1 MVVGTLEETLEHA
14 LFLAKYFRKNDLQS
28 VTIAILFELGIDT
41 DILGFEYVKS
51 AIMLYYTTPGQMV
64 MNEIYPSVG
73 QMFETKPNRYQVEQ
87 TIRTA
92 IAKAWKNRDDRIWRL
107 FFPVDNN
114 SAIQKPSNGE
124 FITRIAYFLQLWQ
137 GCCREEVKNEK

>member
-41 DILGFEYVKS
+41 DILGFEYLKR
-51 AIMLYYTTPGQMV
+51 AIMLYCTTPGQMV
-64 MNEIYPSVG
+64 MNEIYPGVG
-73 QMFETKPNRYQVEQ
+73 KMFEAKPNRHQVEQ

-92 IAKAWKNRDDRIWRL
+92 ITKAWKNRDDRIWRI
-107 FFPVDNN
+107 FFLPDKNG
-114 SAIQKPSNGE
+114 AIQKPSNGE
-124 FITRIAYFLQLWQ
+124 FISRIAYFLQLWQ